1 MIETVGYRYTSYVH
15 LQTDS
20 NDHLDVGDLVA
31 QGEVIGRIGSSGQS
45 TGPHLHFEV
54 LTEELTPE
62 ELTIN
67 EDPEKQTWGINPDYA
82 DAIVDPFYSWRGG
95 SNTTRSMWSEQC
107 QLPIYG
113 GSSSEASSVE
123 PYLYLTGSSGCGGT
137 PSTCDFSTV
146 RRPTQPQHI
155 MKACGGRFRLDP

>member
-31 QGEVIGRIGSSGQS
+31 QGEVIGRIGSSSQS

-54 LTEELTPE
+54 LTEEFTPE

-67 EDPEKQTWGINPDYA
+67 EDPETQTWGINPDYA
-82 DAIVDPFYSWRGG
+82 DAIVDPFYLWQGG